1 MIPSP
6 TPRFTR
12 NPGPLRGLDAE
23 ALLDGLFQPVPRAP
37 QPAAPQ
43 PAAPKLAAPK
53 PAAPKP
59 AAPMPAAPERAAPGS
74 AQAPAAAG
82 VQP

>member
-59 AAPMPAAPERAAPGS
+59 AAPERAAPGS

>member
-1 MIPSP
+1 MMPV
-6 TPRFTR
+6 
-12 NPGPLRGLDAE
+12 L
-23 ALLDGLFQPVPRAP
+23 ALLLVPAFTAIPVPRP
-37 QPAAPQ
+37 
-43 PAAPKLAAPK
+43 AAPK

>member
-23 ALLDGLFQPVPRAP
+23 ALLDGLFQPVPRG
-37 QPAAPQ
+37 PQ
-43 PAAPKLAAPK
+43 PAAPKPAAPK